1 MFILINSNATGL
13 LTLFYIYIIYIVE
26 YLLDH
31 TAGWAIYSF
40 LSNPNNFWE
49 SIFTCLKPGGDT
61 DTVAACCGSIAG
73 AYNGLQKIIDERHD
87 SMHVLKHIHDETQEG
102 KIGLEELKE
111 VGNKLYVVC
120 VGASSKL

>member
-49 SIFTCLKPGGDT
+49 SMFTCLKPGGDT
-61 DTVAACCGSIAG
+61 DTVAAAG
-73 AYNGLQKIIDERHD
+73 GRPSTAWKMKNEK
-87 SMHVLKHIHDETQEG
+87 SMHTSLTMKIVIMNMPREGGPMMAKRKGTAISKRDMNLNVLVKM
-102 KIGLEELKE
+102 
-111 VGNKLYVVC
+111 
-120 VGASSKL
+120 S